1 MPSLEYVLRDY
12 DPGLLKI
19 IAGLWGL
26 ELRAPN
32 QREAAEELAAQML
45 ERELAREVVEALPA
59 EARAALEMLQREGRA
74 PLALLTRKHGELRA
88 MGPARRDREQPWQN
102 APSTTETL
110 WYRGLIASAFFDD
123 GKGPQEFFFIPDD
136 LRPLL
141 PVHTTA
147 SLSSSPPGQP
157 LPPPSA
163 TNSALDFAPDDAATL
178 LAYLQIAPV
187 KLDGAS
193 FPSKQRASLSR
204 FLRLPEALDFHTHLV
219 IHLGLVAGTPLKLEP
234 ANARPF
240 LEAPRPAQ
248 VKDLAEAWRDS
259 REWNDLLHVPGLIF
273 EGKAWRNDPFA
284 ARHAILN
291 LLAEAPPGEWWSL
304 DSFVAAVKERQPD
317 FQRPAGDYDSWYI
330 RDAATQTYLRG
341 FESWERVDG
350 ALVRWVIE
358 QPMYWLGVV
367 EIGENPHPNPPPFAH
382 PSAALNSAQDANR
395 GGDSVTPLPSG
406 NFQTGEGPGVGG
418 ETAFR
423 ITPYGAAFLGRGE
436 WPAAEAEAPVSFQVG
451 ADGTLR
457 VPASASRYDRF
468 QVARVSNWLPA
479 EGDDYVYRLAP
490 ASLAR
495 AAKQGIKV
503 SHIIA
508 FLQKA
513 TSGEDLPPT
522 LVGALHRWERAGGE
536 AALKDTV
543 VLKLSSPALLETLQ
557 RTPKVKR
564 YLGESL
570 GPDAVEVRRGDIEK
584 LRAALAE
591 VGILV
596 D

>member
-12 DPGLLKI
+12 DLGLLKI
-19 IAGLWGL
+19 IAGLWGS

-32 QREAAEELAAQML
+32 QREAAEELAAQVL
-45 ERELAREVVEALPA
+45 QPELVREIVEALPS
-59 EARAALEMLQREGRA
+59 EAREALEALQRESRL
-74 PLALLTRKHGELRA
+74 PLAQFTRKYGELRA

-123 GKGPQEFFFIPDD
+123 GKGPQEFFFILDD
-136 LRPLL
+136 LRPLV
-141 PVHTTA
+141 PMSA
-147 SLSSSPPGQP
+147 AAPPSPAPPGQP
-157 LPPPSA
+157 LPPPS
-163 TNSALDFAPDDAATL
+163 TPHSALDLVPDDAATL
-178 LAYLQIAPV
+178 LAYLQIASV
-187 KLDGAS
+187 KLDGAN
-193 FPSKQRASLSR
+193 FPAKHRASLSR
-204 FLRLPEALDFHTHLV
+204 FLRLPEALDFLTHLV

-234 ANARPF
+234 AKARPI
-240 LEAPRPAQ
+240 LESPRPAQ
-248 VKDLAEAWRDS
+248 VRALAEAWRDS
-259 REWNDLLHVPGLIF
+259 REWNDLLRVPGLVF
-273 EGKAWRNDPFA
+273 EGKAWRNDPFT

-291 LLAEAPPGEWWSL
+291 LLADVPPGEWWSP
-304 DSFVAAVKERQPD
+304 DSFVAAVKERHPD

-330 RDAATQTYLRG
+330 RDAATQTYLRS

-350 ALVRWVIE
+350 ALVRWMIQ
-358 QPMYWLGVV
+358 QPLYWLGLV
-367 EIGENPHPNPPPFAH
+367 E
-382 PSAALNSAQDANR
+382 S
-395 GGDSVTPLPSG
+395 
-406 NFQTGEGPGVGG
+406 GEGVRG
-418 ETAFR
+418 EGSTFR

-436 WPAAEAEAPVSFQVG
+436 WPAAEAQTSPTFQIG
-451 ADGTLR
+451 GDGLLR

-468 QVARVSNWLPA
+468 QVARVSNWLPP
-479 EGDDYVYRLAP
+479 EGDDYLYRLAP

-495 AAKQGIKV
+495 AAKQGVKV
-503 SHIIA
+503 SHILA

-513 TSGEDLPPT
+513 AGGEDLPPA

-543 VLKLSSPALLETLQ
+543 VLKLNNPALLETLR

-570 GPDAVEVRRGDIEK
+570 GPDAVELRREENAQ

>member
-32 QREAAEELAAQML
+32 QHEAAEELTAQML
-45 ERELAREVVEALPA
+45 ERELAREIVGALPA
-59 EARAALEMLQREGRA
+59 EARAALEMLQREGRV
-74 PLALLTRKHGELRA
+74 PLALFTRKYGELRA

-102 APSTTETL
+102 APSTAETL
-110 WYRGLIASAFFDD
+110 WYHGLIASAFFDD

-147 SLSSSPPGQP
+147 PLSSSPPGQP
-157 LPPPSA
+157 LPSP
-163 TNSALDFAPDDAATL
+163 TTYNSALDFAADDAATL
-178 LAYLQIAPV
+178 LAYLQIASV

-193 FPSKQRASLSR
+193 FPPKQRASLSR
-204 FLRLPEALDFHTHLV
+204 FLRLPEALDLFTHLV

-248 VKDLAEAWRDS
+248 VKDLAKAWRDS

-291 LLAEAPPGEWWSL
+291 LLAEAPPGQWWSL

-358 QPMYWLGVV
+358 QPMYWLGLLDLFTAESA
-367 EIGENPHPNPPPFAH
+367 EIAEFGDTSFEISVR
-382 PSAALNSAQDANR
+382 SANSAV
-395 GGDSVTPLPSG
+395 SPS
-406 NFQTGEGPGVGG
+406 
-418 ETAFR
+418 AFR

-436 WPAAEAEAPVSFQVG
+436 WPAAEAEAPGSFQAG

-513 TSGEDLPPT
+513 TGGEDLPPT

-543 VLKLSSPALLETLQ
+543 VLKLSNPALLETLQ

-570 GPDAVEVRRGDIEK
+570 GPDAVEVRRDDIEK

>member
-1 MPSLEYVLRDY
+1 V
-12 DPGLLKI
+12 
-19 IAGLWGL
+19 GL
-26 ELRAPN
+26 ELSAPS

-45 ERELAREVVEALPA
+45 QPELAREIVGALPA
-59 EARAALEMLQREGRA
+59 EARDALEALQREGRV
-74 PLALLTRKHGELRA
+74 PLALFTRKHGELRA

-102 APSTTETL
+102 APSTTERL

-123 GKGPQEFFFIPDD
+123 GQGPQEFFFIPDD
-136 LRPLL
+136 LRPLIA
-141 PVHTTA
+141 VRATA
-147 SLSSSPPGQP
+147 PQSSAPPGQP
-157 LPPPSA
+157 LPPPREA
-163 TNSALDFAPDDAATL
+163 TLHSALDLAPDDAATL
-178 LAYLQIAPV
+178 LAYLQIVPV
-187 KLDGAS
+187 KLEGAS
-193 FPSKQRASLSR
+193 FPSKHRAASSR
-204 FLRLPEALDFHTHLV
+204 FLRLPDALDFFTHLV
-219 IHLGLVAGTPLKLEP
+219 IHLGLVAGTPLGLEP
-234 ANARPF
+234 AKARPF

-259 REWNDLLHVPGLIF
+259 REWNDLLHIPGLIF
-273 EGKAWRNDPFA
+273 EGKAWRNDPFT
-284 ARHAILN
+284 ARHAIVN
-291 LLAEAPPGEWWSL
+291 LLAEVPSREWWSL
-304 DSFVAAVKERQPD
+304 DSFVAAVKDRQPD

-350 ALVRWVIE
+350 ALVRWII
-358 QPMYWLGVV
+358 QRPLYWLGLLDLFTAESA
-367 EIGENPHPNPPPFAH
+367 EIAELGDASFEI
-382 PSAALNSAQDANR
+382 SARPANSAV
-395 GGDSVTPLPSG
+395 SPS
-406 NFQTGEGPGVGG
+406 
-418 ETAFR
+418 AFR

-436 WPAAEAEAPVSFQVG
+436 WPVAEAEAPVSMQVE

-490 ASLAR
+490 ASLSR
-495 AAKQGIKV
+495 AGKQGIKI

-513 TSGEDLPPT
+513 TGGEDLPPA

-543 VLKLSSPALLETLQ
+543 VLKLNNPALLETLQ

-570 GPDAVEVRRGDIEK
+570 GPNAVEVRRDGIEK

>member
-19 IAGLWGL
+19 IAGLWGV

-32 QREAAEELAAQML
+32 QREAAEELTAQML
-45 ERELAREVVEALPA
+45 ERELAREVVGALPA

-74 PLALLTRKHGELRA
+74 PLALFTRKHGELRA

-141 PVHTTA
+141 PAHTTA
-147 SLSSSPPGQP
+147 PLSSSPPGQP
-157 LPPPSA
+157 LPPPSVY
-163 TNSALDFAPDDAATL
+163 NSALDLAPDDAATL

-193 FPSKQRASLSR
+193 FPPKQRASLSR
-204 FLRLPEALDFHTHLV
+204 FLRLPDALDFYTHLV

-291 LLAEAPPGEWWSL
+291 LLAEAPPGQWWSL
-304 DSFVAAVKERQPD
+304 DAFVAAVKERQPD

-350 ALVRWVIE
+350 ALVRWAIE

-367 EIGENPHPNPPPFAH
+367 ELAVDPHP
-382 PSAALNSAQDANR
+382 R
-395 GGDSVTPLPSG
+395 PLPL
-406 NFQTGEGPGVGG
+406 EGGG
-418 ETAFR
+418 GHGTAFR

-436 WPAAEAEAPVSFQVG
+436 WPAAEAEAPVSLQVG

-457 VPASASRYDRF
+457 IPASASRYDRF

-513 TSGEDLPPT
+513 TGGEDLPPT

-543 VLKLSSPALLETLQ
+543 VLKLSNPALLETLQ

-564 YLGESL
+564 YLGKSL

>member
-19 IAGLWGL
+19 IGGLWGV
-26 ELRAPN
+26 ELRAPS
-32 QREAAEELAAQML
+32 QREAAEELTAQML
-45 ERELAREVVEALPA
+45 ERELAREIVEALPA
-59 EARAALEMLQREGRA
+59 EAREALEALQREGRA
-74 PLALLTRKHGELRA
+74 PLALFTRKYGELRA

-123 GKGPQEFFFIPDD
+123 GQGPQEFFFIPDD

-141 PVHTTA
+141 PAHTTEPLA
-147 SLSSSPPGQP
+147 SSPPGQP
-157 LPPPSA
+157 FPPPS
-163 TNSALDFAPDDAATL
+163 TYNSALDFAPDDAATL

-193 FPSKQRASLSR
+193 FPSKHRASLSR
-204 FLRLPEALDFHTHLV
+204 FLRLPEALDFFTHLV

-259 REWNDLLHVPGLIF
+259 REWNDLLQVPGLIF
-273 EGKAWRNDPFA
+273 EGKAWRNDPLA
-284 ARHAILN
+284 ARHAILH
-291 LLAEAPPGEWWSL
+291 LLAEVPPGEWWSL

-330 RDAATQTYLRG
+330 RDAAAQTYLRG

-350 ALVRWVIE
+350 ALVRWAIE
-358 QPMYWLGVV
+358 RPMYWLGVV
-367 EIGENPHPNPPPFAH
+367 ELAVDPHPQPLSLPG
-382 PSAALNSAQDANR
+382 R
-395 GGDSVTPLPSG
+395 GVK
-406 NFQTGEGPGVGG
+406 GEGS
-418 ETAFR
+418 AFR

-503 SHIIA
+503 THIIA

-513 TSGEDLPPT
+513 IGGEDLPPT

-570 GPDAVEVRRGDIEK
+570 GPDAVEVRRGDIER
-584 LRAALAE
+584 LHAALAE

>member
-12 DPGLLKI
+12 DLGLLKI

-32 QREAAEELAAQML
+32 QREAADELAAQML
-45 ERELAREVVEALPA
+45 QPELAREIVEALA
-59 EARAALEMLQREGRA
+59 EEARSALAALQAEGRA
-74 PLALLTRKHGELRA
+74 PLASFTRKYGELRA
-88 MGPARRDREQPWQN
+88 MGQARRDREQPWIN

-136 LRPLL
+136 LRSLIPVRTIAPPTAL
-141 PVHTTA
+141 PPGYPAPSPVTRH
-147 SLSSSPPGQP
+147 SSP
-157 LPPPSA
+157 
-163 TNSALDFAPDDAATL
+163 DFAPDDAATL
-178 LAYLQIAPV
+178 LAYLQIASV
-187 KLDGAS
+187 KLEGAS
-193 FPSKQRASLSR
+193 FPAKHRASLSR
-204 FLRLPEALDFHTHLV
+204 FLRLPEALDFLTHLV
-219 IHLGLVAGTPLKLEP
+219 IHLGLVAGSPLKLEP
-234 ANARPF
+234 AQARPF
-240 LEAPRPAQ
+240 LESPHPAP
-248 VKDLAEAWRDS
+248 VKALAEAWRDS

-273 EGKAWRNDPFA
+273 EGKAWRNDPLT
-284 ARHAILN
+284 ARQAILN
-291 LLAEAPPGEWWSL
+291 LLAEVPRGEWWSL
-304 DSFVAAVKERQPD
+304 DSFVAAVKECQPD

-341 FESWERVDG
+341 FESWEHVDG
-350 ALVRWVIE
+350 ALVRWMIE
-358 QPMYWLGVV
+358 QPMYWLGLV
-367 EIGENPHPNPPPFAH
+367 ELAFDPHPLPHSLPG
-382 PSAALNSAQDANR
+382 R
-395 GGDSVTPLPSG
+395 GGR
-406 NFQTGEGPGVGG
+406 GEGS
-418 ETAFR
+418 AFR
-423 ITPYGAAFLGRGE
+423 ITPYGAAFLGRDE
-436 WPAAEAEAPVSFQVG
+436 WPAAEAEAPVTFQVSG
-451 ADGTLR
+451 DGLLR

-468 QVARVSNWLPA
+468 QVARVCNWLPP
-479 EGDDYVYRLAP
+479 EGDDYLYRLAP

-513 TSGEDLPPT
+513 AGGEDLPPA

-543 VLKLSSPALLETLQ
+543 VLKLNSPALLETLR
-557 RTPKVKR
+557 RTPTVKR
-564 YLGESL
+564 YLGPSL
-570 GPDAVEVRRGDIEK
+570 GPEAVEVRREDIAP